1 MIIGK
6 RQKRVGI
13 QTKQTVCTDT
23 GASIHTWVT
32 EKTVWAHI
40 VPASGKELFAG
51 EQVKAEVTH
60 KITMRFYSAMITEK
74 RILYGTR
81 VFDVNFIKNIDER
94 DCYQEMLCKEVV

>member
-13 QTKQTVCTDT
+13 QTKQTVRDEAGGTID
-23 GASIHTWVT
+23 TWVT
-32 EKTVWAHI
+32 GNTVWAHI
-40 VPASGKELFAG
+40 APASGKELFAG

-60 KITMRFYSAMITEK
+60 KITMRFYSAMTTRK
-74 RILYGTR
+74 RIIYGTR
-81 VFDVNFIKNIDER
+81 IFDVNFIKNIDER